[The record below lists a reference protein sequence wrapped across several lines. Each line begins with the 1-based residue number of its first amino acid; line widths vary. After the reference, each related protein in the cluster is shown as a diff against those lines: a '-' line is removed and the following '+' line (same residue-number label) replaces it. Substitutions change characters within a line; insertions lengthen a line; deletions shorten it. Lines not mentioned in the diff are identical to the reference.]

1 MPETV
6 FPVPLSTTH
15 LVALSAEAMAVKSEQ
30 WVQLLP
36 VGKVI
41 GRDGRGPWLVRKP
54 ERIVAATRQLAGK
67 GWLAVDYEH
76 QIDLHAQTGKPAI
89 AAGWIKAVEVRAD
102 GIWGLIEW
110 TERASSL
117 IRAHE
122 YRYLSP
128 VFEHTRSGEVTRILR
143 AGLTNSPNI
152 DLKALA
158 SMGAGMNQTSP
169 TNRLTTELRALLSL
183 PEDAEEDAI
192 IEAVRALL
200 SSRNAVGNDPSAF
213 VPIADFIKV
222 TAELNQVKQGVSR
235 NSAVTHVDTQI
246 ERGRLPPYLREW
258 GVSLCTMNKP
268 AFDDFVD
275 RTAPSMQRL
284 FERQGH
290 AATAITGDRALPPG
304 GDDEKAVCAALGL
317 TTEDLTNARRRR

>member
-1 MPETV
+1 
-6 FPVPLSTTH
+6 
-15 LVALSAEAMAVKSEQ
+15 
-30 WVQLLP
+30 
-36 VGKVI
+36 
-41 GRDGRGPWLVRKP
+41 
-54 ERIVAATRQLAGK
+54 
-67 GWLAVDYEH
+67 
-76 QIDLHAQTGKPAI
+76 
-89 AAGWIKAVEVRAD
+89 
-102 GIWGLIEW
+102 
-110 TERASSL
+110 
-117 IRAHE
+117 
-122 YRYLSP
+122 
-128 VFEHTRSGEVTRILR
+128 
-143 AGLTNSPNI
+143 
-152 DLKALA
+152 
-158 SMGAGMNQTSP
+158 MNQTSP